1 MNPILSIINSLNDL
15 KNSIRAKFNA
25 ALEGLG
31 PIEQIEASQPLIGV
45 LREVDWAKDRI
56 TRISAELDEN
66 IANAETML
74 ATFTQ
79 EKIAAAIT
87 EKVTAG
93 ELVRKEDHETLITA
107 AENKGKEEVRQEFQ
121 AAADRAQKIT
131 DLRNKIVTDHGV
143 HVAASLSDDD
153 LTAEDSADRVARVTA
168 RTQKLTEA
176 GIVAEGATE
185 KFFASMLSCAPT
197 EAGDAEFES
206 RLEAFTATGF
216 KASAPT
222 VVPKTPPSVL
232 PAGSTTN
239 SPKQLVV

>member
-1 MNPILSIINSLNDL
+1 MNPILSIINSLNEL
-15 KNSIRAKFNA
+15 KNSIRAKFNT

-79 EKIAAAIT
+79 EKITAAIT

-131 DLRNKIVTDHGV
+131 EQRNKIVTDHGV
-143 HVAASLSDDD
+143 HVAACLSDDD
-153 LTAEDSADRVARVTA
+153 LTADDSADRVARVTA
-168 RTQKLTEA
+168 RTKKLTDA
-176 GIVAEGATE
+176 GIAAEGPTE

-216 KASAPT
+216 KAAAATPA
-222 VVPKTPPSVL
+222 PKTPPSIL
-232 PAGSTTN
+232 PGAPTN
-239 SPKQLVV
+239 SAKQLLV